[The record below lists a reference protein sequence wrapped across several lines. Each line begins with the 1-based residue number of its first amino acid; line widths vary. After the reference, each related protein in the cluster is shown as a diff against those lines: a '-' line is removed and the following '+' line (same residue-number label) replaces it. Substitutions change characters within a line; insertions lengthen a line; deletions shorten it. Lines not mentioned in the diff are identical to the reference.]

1 MSDDQRRSPFL
12 SVQGEQAGASTGALT
27 TGLHKCYTIS
37 CNDNGGT
44 NVNSLLQLS
53 DMIFLREHA
62 CIPYVIRS
70 YTNLPFEVNSCL
82 RMIQPT
88 FLLAFALNLQ
98 ILCVCCV
105 LDAQI

>member
-12 SVQGEQAGASTGALT
+12 SVQGEQAGASTGALA

-37 CNDNGGT
+37 CNENGGT
-44 NVNSLLQLS
+44 NVKSFLQLN
-53 DMIFLREHA
+53 DVIFPREHA
-62 CIPYVIRS
+62 CIRS
-70 YTNLPFEVNSCL
+70 YTNLTFEVNSCL

-88 FLLAFALNLQ
+88 FLLAFAFNLQ
-98 ILCVCCV
+98 LLCVCCV